1 LVHDHPERPYHHGDL
16 KRVLV
21 ETAQG
26 MLRDAEGWQFTLR
39 EVARRAGVSHAAPY
53 KHFADKAALLA
64 ELATLGYRQL
74 REELVVS
81 LGPEGKS
88 TRNEILAVAKAYL
101 SFGLANPSLYTLMF
115 SSEIDKSRYGD
126 LRDASFATFEVLLDI
141 LTRGQ
146 RAGALKTASLQ
157 GQAAACWA
165 LVHGLTTLEL
175 DRQLLPEKVGLKPI
189 DEALLSLIEG
199 LDA

>member
-1 LVHDHPERPYHHGDL
+1 
-16 KRVLV
+16 
-21 ETAQG
+21 
-26 MLRDAEGWQFTLR
+26 
-39 EVARRAGVSHAAPY
+39 
-53 KHFADKAALLA
+53 
-64 ELATLGYRQL
+64 
-74 REELVVS
+74 
-81 LGPEGKS
+81 
-88 TRNEILAVAKAYL
+88 
-101 SFGLANPSLYTLMF
+101 MF

-175 DRQLLPEKVGLKPI
+175 DRQLLPEKVGSKPI